1 MTLAEKEINGLTY
14 ALVEEDKNKVVLREF
29 FKKHY
34 PDVALDVFPATEL
47 NEFFNPVVFNAK
59 NEKGHIVGGILS
71 CAPPIL
77 AEQAQIN
84 PTHANKNRVE
94 RLTFVDM
101 LAFDEEYV
109 SHAPDGL
116 DYFVEV
122 AREKGI
128 KVIIGFVVRAS
139 SVARALDKKDF
150 TILNPYDSLPNF
162 QGYAWQLPPTAD
174 AEQIVWF
181 YKMI

>member
-1 MTLAEKEINGLTY
+1 MTFAVKEINGLTY
-14 ALVEEDKNKVVLREF
+14 SPVEEDKDKIVLREF

-34 PDVALDVFPATEL
+34 PDVALDVFPASEL
-47 NEFFNPVVFNAK
+47 NEFFNPIAFSVK

-101 LAFDEEYV
+101 LAFDEDYAD
-109 SHAPDGL
+109 HASDAL
-116 DYFVEV
+116 DYFVN
-122 AREKGI
+122 ASREKGI

-139 SVARALDKKDF
+139 NVARALDKKDF

-181 YKMI
+181 YKMV